1 MKPKHEEHDKV
12 AIVTPK
18 RMWWGLIRYVDPRE
32 MLKRNAPCKLE

>member
-32 MLKRNAPCKLE
+32 MLKGGVPYKLE